1 MSESMP
7 LPRYN
12 VTRRSRS
19 VPVALLRAGSMHLVP
34 LFYLLQL
41 SDLAREAIE
50 HSGSYR
56 FADHIYRGV
65 PSGRNALGRW
75 LDARLLAMPAAAAF
89 RRRCINAQA
98 VLRHAVEARL
108 HGPIR
113 ILGVPCGIPR
123 DVIELA
129 RDLAAHDPTLLKR
142 IEYHGLDIDPDVL
155 VTARD
160 LTRACGLGSDCY
172 HLGNALDSRDYPSCQ
187 FDLVVSTGLG
197 EFLNDPELAAF
208 YRTVFEGLAV
218 GGVFYT
224 SATGRDPT
232 SDLLLRMVELETHY
246 RGADAVRGILTS
258 LPWTRVDVI
267 EDSSGLQTFVTAV
280 K

>member
-1 MSESMP
+1 MSESRP
-7 LPRYN
+7 SPRYN

-19 VPVALLRAGSMHLVP
+19 IPVKLLRAGWLHLVP
-34 LFYLLQL
+34 LFYLLRL

-65 PSGRNALGRW
+65 PSGRSALGRW
-75 LDARLLAMPAAAAF
+75 LDAHLLAMPAARAF
-89 RRRCINAQA
+89 RRRCSNAQA
-98 VLRHAVEARL
+98 VMRHALEAKRD
-108 HGPIR
+108 GPIR

-129 RDLAAHDPTLLKR
+129 HALAAQNPTLLTR

-155 VTARD
+155 RTARD
-160 LTRACGLGSDCY
+160 LTRACGLAGDD

-187 FDLVVSTGLG
+187 FDVVVSTGLG
-197 EFLNDPELAAF
+197 EFLDDSELAAF
-208 YRTVFEGLAV
+208 YRIVFERLAE

-224 SATGRDPT
+224 SATARDPR
-232 SDLLLRMVELETHY
+232 SDVLLRMVELETHY
-246 RGADAVRGILTS
+246 RGPDAVRSILTL
-258 LPWTRVDVI
+258 LPWTRIDVI
-267 EDSSGLQTFVTAV
+267 EDSSRLQTFVTAV